1 MFRSVKNLQ
10 AGRAVLLVHP
20 QVWHL
25 ANRKNAPLFSARGS
39 RGHAP
44 PCPLPESCKSS
55 GRAFVPVSIN
65 SPHVCQASVFRIKD
79 ASWSLPE
86 KGSAAQ
92 RGGNRPKRKPPFPF
106 SALDQTPEPPLCG
119 GWLLLSGAV
128 LQFCFRKEGK
138 PLGVEGKG
146 LLPIFKMLITAF
158 PHFSR
163 AEPGHLHRPEQAPD
177 VPLEEINSG
186 RQAL

>member
-1 MFRSVKNLQ
+1 MHPSSVQEEAVAMPLPVRCL
-10 AGRAVLLVHP
+10 RAVSPLGE
-20 QVWHL
+20 
-25 ANRKNAPLFSARGS
+25 PLFPSPLTPLMCARLQCSESKTPPGPSLRKGQQLSAGETGQR
-39 RGHAP
+39 
-44 PCPLPESCKSS
+44 ES
-55 GRAFVPVSIN
+55 
-65 SPHVCQASVFRIKD
+65 H
-79 ASWSLPE
+79 
-86 KGSAAQ
+86 
-92 RGGNRPKRKPPFPF
+92 PFP
-106 SALDQTPEPPLCG
+106 SQHWTKPQNPPLCG

-146 LLPIFKMLITAF
+146 LLPIFKMLKTAF

-186 RQAL
+186 RQVL